1 MARYWR
7 MARSLDK
14 LLAQINAYAP
24 RRSKVSD
31 GGIGDAA
38 HSARTSDHNPDSRGI
53 VHARDFTHDPKGG
66 FDAHAFVRRLAKAGD
81 RRVKYLISN
90 RQISNPSISAG
101 RWRPYAGVN
110 PHTQHAHVSC
120 VYSSLEDDTSPWP
133 GLGTPTPTPAPTQE
147 DDMKRIR
154 NGSHDKPQVIKPG
167 KTLKIRTNRNG
178 DYFLGNT
185 RKGQVINTAYAIGV
199 TGLLQG
205 EKARVRRVIDDY
217 NPKKKTTTRRH
228 NGPFHEVHGVG
239 QGTYVRGHG
248 VFFDGSCGYG
258 KRGAEQPRLYL
269 EVENLGKSDITV
281 TYVWF
286 DTEGN

>member
-1 MARYWR
+1 
-7 MARSLDK
+7 
-14 LLAQINAYAP
+14 
-24 RRSKVSD
+24 
-31 GGIGDAA
+31 
-38 HSARTSDHNPDSRGI
+38 
-53 VHARDFTHDPKGG
+53 
-66 FDAHAFVRRLAKAGD
+66 
-81 RRVKYLISN
+81 
-90 RQISNPSISAG
+90 
-101 RWRPYAGVN
+101 
-110 PHTQHAHVSC
+110 
-120 VYSSLEDDTSPWP
+120 
-133 GLGTPTPTPAPTQE
+133 
-147 DDMKRIR
+147 
-154 NGSHDKPQVIKPG
+154 VIKPG

-258 KRGAEQPRLYL
+258 KRGDEQPRLYL